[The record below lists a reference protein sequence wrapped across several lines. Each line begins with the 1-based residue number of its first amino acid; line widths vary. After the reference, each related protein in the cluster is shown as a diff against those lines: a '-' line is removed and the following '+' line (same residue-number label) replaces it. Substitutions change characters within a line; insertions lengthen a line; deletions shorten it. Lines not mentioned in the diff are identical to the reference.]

1 MAVKWHLI
9 DEEDADLAAS
19 LLLDFSNR
27 RVNLIA
33 PDFIYYEVS
42 SALLAASFG
51 KRPRLTHGECLEAV
65 GDFLALA
72 LPTFRDDA
80 LIFAAMD
87 LVYRHGCAFYDALYL
102 ALAEH
107 LAIPFITADHKL
119 YRRTRHL
126 PLVKWIGD
134 YSLPESSAKP
144 GGSNA
149 P

>member
-9 DEEDADLAAS
+9 DEEDADLAAR

-33 PDFIYYEVS
+33 PDFIHYEVS

-51 KRPRLTHGECLEAV
+51 KRPRLTHGECLKAV
-65 GDFLALA
+65 GD
-72 LPTFRDDA
+72 
-80 LIFAAMD
+80 
-87 LVYRHGCAFYDALYL
+87 
-102 ALAEH
+102 
-107 LAIPFITADHKL
+107 FITADHTL